1 MLRFVYFFHPEH
13 LWQSLSTLARRFPL
27 VLLALLIQ
35 AGVVV
40 SDIALYHPGLPY
52 IRFYES
58 ALALTSLAILLSL
71 ALTLLLESLEKSPR
85 YGDVITLV
93 CVLVYGLLL
102 PEVEGY
108 LPLKLWITH
117 AGLCLGLGVAILAA
131 PILVHWRGDSD
142 TRLYGLLIHLGSIL
156 AQAMTI
162 ALGVMVMG
170 VFILFSLEYLFQ
182 LSVVEAGFQYH
193 AVVCFMVIAP
203 IFVLMRFP
211 CDTPD
216 IAGFDDVRFLRIL
229 VCSMILPFIGIC
241 FIILYAYSIKVLAN
255 FSAWPRGEVGWL
267 VIIFASV
274 AYAGYIA
281 SQPFHGERWV
291 MRGRR
296 IFPLLLL
303 PQIAML
309 FYAISLR
316 IDQYGWTMNRYLVVV
331 FGVWLLILSLY
342 YLWTRQRG
350 RLLFIPASLF
360 VVIMAS
366 TIGPF
371 SMLAVSE
378 RSQLQR
384 LETILLEEARLLTGN
399 HSEQVESAVHV
410 LSEDQ
415 FQSVQSIIRYLCT
428 YHECEVLYQIP
439 ALAAHLGE
447 PKALQ
452 YWEVYDILE
461 ERVVLLEDERVK
473 RYYGKRSGIYHVTG
487 MEVLLPLDLMPAE
500 ATPEAF
506 AYYDGYRRKLVVND
520 TEIDITEHLNKVLK
534 TADAEGTLGES
545 VIDFQHQGQSFRLY
559 IEVIQT
565 QGREVVHVDG
575 RIAYSRLH

>member
-1 MLRFVYFFHPEH
+1 MAILRLFHPEY
-13 LWQSLSTLARRFPL
+13 LLQSVLEVARRFPL

-40 SDIALYHPGLPY
+40 WDISHRLDFSQ
-52 IRFYES
+52 IRIYES
-58 ALALTSLAILLSL
+58 TLMVTSLAILFSL
-71 ALTLLLESLEKSPR
+71 
-85 YGDVITLV
+85 VITLRQESLDENPHYGNIMV
-93 CVLVYGLLL
+93 LICVLVYGLLL
-102 PEVEGY
+102 PEGEGS
-108 LPLKLWITH
+108 LPLKLWISH
-117 AGLCLGLGVAILAA
+117 AGLCLGLLAAIIAA
-131 PILVHWRGDSD
+131 PILVHWHEESD
-142 TRLYGLLIHLGSIL
+142 ARLYGFLIDLGAIL
-156 AQAMTI
+156 AQAITI

-170 VFILFSLEYLFQ
+170 IFILFSLEYLFQ

-193 AVVCFMVIAP
+193 AVACFMVIAP

-211 CDTPD
+211 RGTPD

-229 VCSMILPFIGIC
+229 VCWMILPFIGIC

-255 FSAWPRGEVGWL
+255 FSTWPRGEVSWL

-281 SQPFHGERWV
+281 SQPFHLERWV
-291 MRGRR
+291 MWGRR

-316 IDQYGWTMNRYLVVV
+316 IDQYGWTINRYLVVV
-331 FGVWLLILSLY
+331 FGVWLLLLSLY
-342 YLWTRQRG
+342 DLWARQRG

-360 VVIMAS
+360 VVIMVS
-366 TIGPF
+366 TIEPW
-371 SMLAVSE
+371 SMRAVSE

-399 HSEQVESAVHV
+399 HSENIESAVHV
-410 LSEDQ
+410 LSEEQ

-447 PKALQ
+447 VKALQ

-487 MEVLLPLDLMPAE
+487 MDVLLPLDLMPAK

-506 AYYDGYRRKLVVND
+506 AYYDGYRGRLVVND
-520 TEIDITEHLNKVLK
+520 VEIDITEHLNRVLK
-534 TADAEGTLGES
+534 TADAESMLGDS
-545 VIDFQHQGQSFRLY
+545 IIDFQHQGQNFRLY
-559 IEVIQT
+559 IDAIQT
-565 QGREVVHVDG
+565 QGREVVHIDG